1 MIARWIDCTSNLFS
15 WLMAAVSALI
25 IVIGSATMAQEVPPH
40 LSGLAVQLFSQI
52 GDDDFADYEGSALKA
67 EVLRAI
73 EDGQLRDI
81 PRSRPSME
89 VDLAQMA
96 RALQLDPSKE
106 ESLELLKALVAA
118 PDDAARRAVI
128 EDRLPE
134 ASDEADLMIARLRER
149 LDTDAGEIARRARI
163 PLADGRSVEVTWDPG
178 SGAVQVAVEHGG
190 NRGRTVL
197 HGTAEMDM
205 GDDGRVTASNVA
217 PSEAPVSYLSEDFQN
232 QVGET
237 VFGIWGWSG
246 RRVLIRPVDPNLD
259 PPDLR
264 DLPRN
269 ASAANE
275 LQARIDAL
283 KGRKVYIWRAP
294 GGGEVIQNEF
304 QDLRHLGDYE
314 FLRGESET
322 YFDDQIAALESQ
334 LAEIEADTDTNR
346 GDSYDRFDPLGMAST
361 ENADRPRTPVRLSYI
376 QADGVRATYD
386 AFFDGR
392 RIAGFRRVEDIRQI
406 NRELPEPIRQAL
418 VSDVETPNWTEFRPV
433 FDPQTGIV
441 EMRVT
446 DFWPRVWWNGGR
458 DDARFDRLGDIYNN
472 RGIARRLADGDDTA
486 VALQVVD
493 LEGNAVWGIDD
504 SQPVMLEAEF
514 LVSREDAPDA
524 GLYYPEL
531 PEIST
536 EDVAG
541 EDTDTDAD
549 EPVRASEPAEVTPE
563 AIAGDGEEGE
573 TAEESAAASLR
584 MAPMLGD
591 DGLPD
596 PHIFRSQPFY
606 LRSVQFSERPLGDGL
621 YNETRY
627 VDPDRVGRL
636 RNEFE
641 RNIAAGAEAARALAG
656 DWIIAHQEG
665 GNGFVGRA
673 TASDDG
679 KTIRMAVT
687 DETGFKRFQAYEVRG
702 IGDQIEVRFER
713 VNAFSPE
720 RDAASALIPLPEARL
735 IDAPTLQPEAEFR
748 LFEATHK
755 VAVDLKPAPLE
766 VFNVLLSP
774 RDEERFSG
782 ALRYEFPSG
791 SRGRQTWSRN
801 AEVAAA
807 VVIEEQIDPRGQSG
821 MGLVSDVVGA
831 FTTHYPHRK
840 ITSVTELPNLGDRP
854 SASDAAEHA
863 RLRAE
868 LRTQSFA
875 TRQRTI
881 FIWGKN
887 LPRGIGDLAIIQSQT
902 PGLTYSAVTDG
913 LLDNQIL
920 DTGWSRA
927 EAIKKEAINRDDFDV
942 MVLRARFDESV
953 KPGFHVGVLNG
964 MPFRWFLTFPDA
976 TARYYFV
983 STPPLE
989 GQPTNVG
996 YAGQMV
1002 QIEMALAADLPV
1014 EDDLVLEL
1022 RAENSDFAAP
1032 EVYEVAMHR
1041 VTYAEIGDDRATGP
1055 LDRPLYRSEPIHIV
1069 NAGDYTT
1076 QPPEGFPGLVV
1087 TVNRP
1092 EASTPRDEE
1101 AADDAREPVTDEP
1114 AADAPPPPDFGP
1126 ASKPENILST
1136 EYDAGTAL
1144 GQLQVFWKNP
1154 ALIRVPR
1161 PVGLTVYPSPSDIL
1175 LRNEPQTTWVQAM
1188 ARARGCY
1195 PGSGQLIS
1203 ASNVNEHSRFIITE
1217 VVSSRGRE
1225 RGARR
1230 LANPQN
1236 LQEAIENAFAPGIV
1250 FLTEAGTRRV
1260 DVTLGDHAAALL
1272 VRDEFILRSREREA
1286 FFRRVAE
1293 GGEQNWVN
1301 YSLENGPESD
1311 PFWEVAKLRVT
1322 EATNVLSVALDFYF
1336 ESRGQI
1342 QLGELLDLEALPEK
1356 YEEAR
1361 LFGARPFFEKYL
1373 RIAAKQYADAIK
1385 ASVDKTI
1392 EAGDCNMERLLIVST
1407 RGSAALINPILP
1419 RLMTIEAQGESLLWV
1434 PDMNARNRVRSLTS
1448 LRTEV
1453 QALDGYATMDK
1464 TFVAMTVAGG
1474 AGFGSAILAQTG
1486 RVAAGAYLML
1496 AADTLDIIVFGSY
1509 GIYEQYEKWGEV
1521 DFGRGASATLGTA
1534 AYFDAVRGDPS
1545 LFWTFAGVAL
1555 PGLGVAGSLG
1565 DIANVAR
1572 IARGRALVDEVGDIT
1587 ADALRAL
1594 PEADQRALHAFME
1607 QTRQLRLLQNTPG
1620 WRGVRDQTFR
1630 LNRISLEEGDLLR
1643 LEKFEAYGRARRVEI
1658 DEGFFASRKLDE
1670 ITDAEVLRLTP
1681 DERARFA
1688 LYVEEIE
1695 VRIAALANSKPS
1707 GRIALVSARER
1718 QIAEAF
1724 GGRMPEL
1731 EATAARMRQL
1741 AAADA
1746 AAARRTANQLDAPDP
1761 DDARNS
1767 LPPRDPDTDAPREP
1781 DTGTPR
1787 DPETE
1792 APRDPD
1798 TDAPRDGETETSRD
1812 PETETPRDPE
1822 IETPRDPETE
1832 TPRNSDTGAPRD
1844 PDTNAPRNP
1853 GSDAPRDP
1861 QTDTPR
1867 DPDTPREPDP
1877 DAPRDPDADGTGD
1890 PGPEPE
1896 TPVAE
1901 TPRAP
1906 EAETPRQPDPDGE
1919 FRTAESDLPRQP
1931 DADTPRNPGGEAPRA
1946 DDPGAPRT
1954 EPDGEPRTA
1963 EADAPR
1969 SDPDDGPGPARD
1981 PPDEDETVEAV
1992 PDAQFPDGGTTLSL
2006 RTADGE
2012 VTPPVTLGRELG
2024 RGGTHRVYEI
2034 EGMPCCVAR
2043 IPNAEAEATTGLPW
2057 DRFGRR
2063 ALEEIDDPAVRIAIR
2078 ERNEFVTSGPFAG
2091 RRVEIVER
2099 IPEDAATQIRNNPQ
2113 GTLTPG
2119 QAIALDKA
2127 TRAMN
2132 RRGLVW
2138 ADNRTEN
2145 FAFEAVEGARDDWTV
2160 VVLDSGGIF
2169 RMRGDET
2176 VSAAQRARAFQAEH
2190 AQDLNFIADRLRL
2203 AEANT
2208 DDNFRTLRNSI
2219 NIADRDA
2226 RLRNY
2231 ADNFDQDDMLGAGR
2245 WTEET
2250 LASMPFRVDGTMF
2263 LPKYNELSQLGPEAA
2278 EAAYGILR
2286 NDPLAGA
2293 GVSFDR
2299 LDAVRDTLRTEGF
2312 AALDGMRA
2320 DERIAVSDAMAAV
2333 ARKAGNDGLD
2343 SLTANERLLADL
2355 ADDLAPDAAANWRA
2369 WDGTSP
2375 EDGIRPRNPLDQDNP
2390 RPQIRA
2396 ALSEATE
2403 RALRARLGR
2412 AVSQLSD
2419 NAEIASPEIRR
2430 AMKEAAD
2437 DLSFREGVL
2446 RQISDAEREV
2456 VTAARQNRSGPQVDA
2471 FRRQVDLTTQADLE
2485 WLSGRRPRLSD
2496 AEVGRAMAQ
2505 LDANE
2510 RLWAKMLKD
2519 PKLSPGEVHR
2529 MTNWRKSWV
2538 DNALAEEIA
2547 RVRQEGTP
2555 IDPLAFG
2562 SNNLTSDYDLSIK
2575 VARGEPGA
2583 ATVIRNFNQRF
2594 RDEFGMEP
2602 GLVFDTNVYS
2612 EPAYTFF
2619 RAPGADAARPENALR
2634 QDAVRQL
2641 LFRETA
2647 MRRYASDAE
2656 WDAHRSRLLD
2666 GASPDEATA
2675 LNYVFREV
2683 ENNFTAVTANQ
2694 RARQARLLGGA
2705 AARDAMETRQADLSA
2720 LRADL
2725 DDAGKAELALLDR
2738 QLDQAR
2744 LRAANETY
2752 ADTLASVEDFA
2763 AEHNRL
2769 SGLDLSDPAAIAAL
2783 DPAGRPLTRM
2793 GGGVETAHGRRLA
2806 GLRDQAE
2813 ALADARARGAPT
2825 EELLQSIE
2833 DSRTATL
2840 AALNEQARS
2849 RQGQALFFAS
2859 EAYQT
2864 DGAIAH
2870 VVGELQAGGRKIT
2883 AQSLRGP
2890 RVESALSA
2898 DQYFDSFGENR
2909 ANMLKEIGQI
2919 RDPNTNLLRYPEKG
2933 AAKASK
2939 YMIRQL
2945 DAGHQGGIDLPDV
2958 LPDDGIIDLV
2968 VEVERNRGDLLKV
2981 AAVLRQNNVSADDF
2995 VNAVVDASN
3004 RISVETARRGQ
3015 LNRDAAEIAD
3025 YLRASDAELDD
3036 FLAAGLPN
3044 PQRRVE
3050 TLAGTERANATLA
3063 GLDGTDRARAFEA
3076 LDAADQDAV
3085 LAALESARAQRQAG
3099 RNLTDAEQALIT
3111 EAKRLTEDLA
3121 RSNEAWRQTD
3131 RPRPFSSAEI
3141 DDPARGKALADQ
3153 MLDEVSE
3160 RLAAA
3165 RRAVAVANDPSS
3177 VIQARRAELV
3187 ETAND
3192 LEFRQDVLSN
3202 IAGRFES
3209 EFAARAAV
3217 EGASTK
3223 LAEARQTGNAEAIA
3237 AAEDVRRNAARAEI
3251 DARTGR
3257 RAVTESDLDWL
3268 SGNRGRLTAAETEA
3282 ASTLMDRNGGRWT
3295 SLLRDAA
3302 VGPAEMHRMTVH
3314 RRTVVNDMLRRISE
3328 DVANR
3333 TGRDP
3338 EAMAF
3343 GSESL
3348 TSDYDL
3354 SIRIAEGPGAA
3365 EVVRRFNEE
3374 FRAKYG
3380 VESGVYFDTNVYTDP
3395 SFNWARRTDTT
3406 ANGAL
3411 DVAAGESDRVVQAAL
3426 RETKIRRFASDE
3438 EWARHRELSLE
3449 GLDGSDKR
3457 AMEIILNRAEAN
3469 HATAGAALDGRA
3481 EDLLV
3486 AGGSDTVQLRQA
3498 LSAAREAEDIS
3509 EVDRLAGILEN
3520 ARLQASNEIYSNLL
3534 DEIDAT
3540 RALFENALNPAIAN
3554 SGARVRALAD
3564 QVAGL
3569 PEALRAPARRRID
3582 AATEAIARAEALEAA
3597 GGPGNRTQ
3605 ALIARAEAGVELN
3618 EMTAEL
3624 ARFAR
3629 NQQGEAL
3636 YYASEAYFT
3645 EGAIKHVVGELQAGG
3660 RKVTVESLGSAPV
3673 ASDTTR
3679 GEYLDS
3685 FYENRGDMIKEIG
3698 HYVIDG
3704 RLTEPARAAGKLSKY
3719 LIRQLDA
3726 AHQAGL
3732 DLTVLS
3738 DPRLIELTV
3747 GLNARRGTTANVST
3761 YLQEQGVTG
3770 DQFLAMARQASRELT
3785 RQAVRGSELMERAAE
3800 IAAGT
3805 ENAVL
3810 GLR

>member
-1 MIARWIDCTSNLFS
+1 MNARLNNCMLNLSS
-15 WLMAAVSALI
+15 WLIAGFSALF
-25 IVIGSATMAQEVPPH
+25 IGSAAVAQDVPPH

-73 EDGQLRDI
+73 EDGQLRDM
-81 PRSRPSME
+81 PRSRPSLE
-89 VDLAQMA
+89 IDLAQMA
-96 RALQLDPSKE
+96 RSLRLDPSNE
-106 ESLELLKALVAA
+106 ESREFLKALIAA

-128 EDRLPE
+128 EEQLPE

-197 HGTAEMDM
+197 HGTAEMEM

-217 PSEAPVSYLSEDFQN
+217 PSEAPVSYLSEDFQT

-237 VFGIWGWSG
+237 VFGIWAWGG

-259 PPDLR
+259 LPDLR

-275 LQARIDAL
+275 LQERIDAL
-283 KGRKVYIWRAP
+283 KARKVYVWRAP
-294 GGGEVIQNEF
+294 GGGEVIQDEF

-314 FLRGESET
+314 FRRRESET
-322 YFDDQIAALESQ
+322 YFDDQIAALEAQ

-361 ENADRPRTPVRLSYI
+361 ENAGRPRTPVRLSYI

-446 DFWPRVWWNGGR
+446 DFWPRVWWSGDR
-458 DDARFDRLGDIYNN
+458 DNARFDRLGDIYNN

-493 LEGNAVWGIDD
+493 LEGNVVWGIDD
-504 SQPVMLEAEF
+504 TQPVMLEAEF

-524 GLYYPEL
+524 GLYYPGL

-536 EDVAG
+536 EEVAG
-541 EDTDTDAD
+541 EDLGADAD
-549 EPVRASEPAEVTPE
+549 EPVLASEPAEVTPG
-563 AIAGDGEEGE
+563 ASAGDGDGGE
-573 TAEESAAASLR
+573 MAEETAAASLR
-584 MAPMLGD
+584 MAPMLGE

-627 VDPDRVGRL
+627 VDPDRVERL
-636 RNEFE
+636 RTEFD
-641 RNIAAGAEAARALAG
+641 RDIAAGAQAARVLAG
-656 DWIIAHQEG
+656 DWTVAHQEG

-673 TASDDG
+673 TVSDDG
-679 KTIRMAVT
+679 DTIRMAVT

-713 VNAFSPE
+713 VNAFTPE
-720 RDAASALIPLPEARL
+720 RDAASALVPLPEARI

-755 VAVDLKPAPLE
+755 VAVALKPAPLE
-766 VFNVLLSP
+766 VFNVLLSQ
-774 RDEERFSG
+774 RGEERFSG

-791 SRGRQTWSRN
+791 SRGTQTWSRN

-807 VVIEEQIDPRGQSG
+807 VVVEEQIDPRGQSG
-821 MGLVSDVVGA
+821 MGLVSDVIGP

-902 PGLTYSAVTDG
+902 PGLTYSVLTDG

-920 DTGWSRA
+920 NTGWSRA

-1002 QIEMALAADLPV
+1002 QIEMELAADLPV
-1014 EDDLVLEL
+1014 AEDLVLEL
-1022 RAENSDFAAP
+1022 RAQNSDFAAP
-1032 EVYEVAMHR
+1032 EVHEVAMRR
-1041 VTYAEIGDDRATGP
+1041 VTYADIGDDRATGP

-1069 NAGDYTT
+1069 NAGDIST
-1076 QPPEGFPGLVV
+1076 QPPEGFSGLVV

-1092 EASTPRDEE
+1092 ETPTPRDDGE
-1101 AADDAREPVTDEP
+1101 AENAREPATNNV
-1114 AADAPPPPDFGP
+1114 AADTPPPPDFGP

-1136 EYDAGTAL
+1136 EYDSSTAL

-1188 ARARGCY
+1188 ARARRCY
-1195 PGSGQLIS
+1195 PGAGTLINT
-1203 ASNVNEHSRFIITE
+1203 SNVNEHSRFIITE
-1217 VVSSRGRE
+1217 VASSRGRE

-1236 LQEAIENAFAPGIV
+1236 IQESIENAFFPGIV

-1286 FFRRVAE
+1286 FFRRVAA

-1322 EATNVLSVALDFYF
+1322 EATNVLGVALDFYF

-1356 YEEAR
+1356 YQEAR

-1407 RGSAALINPILP
+1407 RGSPALINPILP

-1453 QALDGYATMDK
+1453 QALDSYATMDK

-1496 AADTLDIIVFGSY
+1496 AADTLDIIVFGTY

-1572 IARGRALVDEVGDIT
+1572 VARGRALADEIGDIT
-1587 ADALRAL
+1587 ADALRGL
-1594 PEADQRALHAFME
+1594 PVADQRALHAFME

-1630 LNRISLEEGDLLR
+1630 LNRISLEEGDLFR
-1643 LEKFEAYGRARRVEI
+1643 LEKFEAYGQARRVEI
-1658 DEGFFASRKLDE
+1658 DEGYFASRKLDE

-1695 VRIAALANSKPS
+1695 VRIAALTNSKPS
-1707 GRIALVSARER
+1707 GRIALVTARER

-1731 EATAARMRQL
+1731 EAAAAQMRQL
-1741 AAADA
+1741 AEADA
-1746 AAARRTANQLDAPDP
+1746 AAVRRTANQLDAPDP

-1767 LPPRDPDTDAPREP
+1767 LPPRDPDTDAPRDP

-1787 DPETE
+1787 DPDTDAPRDPDPETPRDPDAE
-1792 APRDPD
+1792 TPRDPETDAPRDPD
-1798 TDAPRDGETETSRD
+1798 TDAPRD
-1812 PETETPRDPE
+1812 PETD
-1822 IETPRDPETE
+1822 
-1832 TPRNSDTGAPRD
+1832 APRE
-1844 PDTNAPRNP
+1844 PDT
-1853 GSDAPRDP
+1853 DAPRDP
-1861 QTDTPR
+1861 GTSTTREPDVDTPRDPDIDTPR
-1867 DPDTPREPDP
+1867 DPDTDVPRDPDP
-1877 DAPRDPDADGTGD
+1877 DVPRDPDADGPRD

-1896 TPVAE
+1896 SPVAE
-1901 TPRAP
+1901 TPRTP

-1919 FRTAESDLPRQP
+1919 LRTVESDLPRQP
-1931 DADTPRNPGGEAPRA
+1931 DVDTPRRPDSEAPR
-1946 DDPGAPRT
+1946 DGDPEAPRT
-1954 EPDGEPRTA
+1954 DADAEPRTA
-1963 EADAPR
+1963 EAEAPR
-1969 SDPDDGPGPARD
+1969 SEPDDGPGPARD

-1992 PDAQFPDGGTTLSL
+1992 PNAQFPDGGTTLSL

-2012 VTPPVTLGRELG
+2012 VTSPVTLGREVG

-2099 IPEDAATQIRNNPQ
+2099 IPEDAAAQIRNNPQ

-2145 FAFEAVEGARDDWTV
+2145 FAFEAVEGARDEWTV

-2190 AQDLNFIADRLRL
+2190 AQDLNFIADRLRV

-2263 LPKYNELSQLGPEAA
+2263 LPKYNELSQLDSAAA

-2293 GVSFDR
+2293 GVSFER

-2312 AALDGMRA
+2312 SALDGMRA

-2333 ARKAGNDGLD
+2333 ARKVGDDGLD
-2343 SLTANERLLADL
+2343 SLTTSERRLAEL

-2375 EDGIRPRNPLDQDNP
+2375 EDGIRPRSPLAEDNP

-2419 NAEIASPEIRR
+2419 NAEVASPEMRR
-2430 AMKEAAD
+2430 ALKEAAD

-2446 RQISDAEREV
+2446 RQIADAEREV
-2456 VTAARQNRSGPQVDA
+2456 VTAARQNRTGPDVDA
-2471 FRRQVDLTTQADLE
+2471 FRRQMELTTEADLE

-2496 AEVGRAMAQ
+2496 PEVGRAMAQ

-2529 MTNWRKSWV
+2529 MTSWRQSWV

-2647 MRRYASDAE
+2647 MRRYASDVE

-2675 LNYVFREV
+2675 LNHVFREV

-2705 AARDAMETRQADLSA
+2705 TARDAMEARQAELSA
-2720 LRADL
+2720 LRSDL
-2725 DDAGKAELALLDR
+2725 DDAGKAELAQLDR

-2769 SGLDLSDPAAIAAL
+2769 SGLDLSDPAAIAEL

-2793 GGGVETAHGRRLA
+2793 GGDAATAHGRRLA

-2813 ALADARARGAPT
+2813 ALANARARGAPT
-2825 EELLQSIE
+2825 EELLQSLE

-2890 RVESALSA
+2890 RIESDLSA

-2933 AAKASK
+2933 SAKASK

-2945 DAGHQGGIDLPDV
+2945 DAGHQGGIDLPDI

-3004 RISVETARRGQ
+3004 RISVEVARRGQ

-3044 PQRRVE
+3044 PQRRAE
-3050 TLAGTERANATLA
+3050 TLARTERANAALA
-3063 GLDGTDRARAFEA
+3063 GLDDADRARAFEA
-3076 LDAADQDAV
+3076 LNAGDRDAV
-3085 LAALESARAQRQAG
+3085 LAALESARAQRRAG
-3099 RNLTDAEQALIT
+3099 RNLTEAEQALIT
-3111 EAKRLTEDLA
+3111 DAKRLTEDLA
-3121 RSNEAWRQTD
+3121 RSNEAWRQTNT
-3131 RPRPFSSAEI
+3131 PRSFSRAEI
-3141 DDPARGKALADQ
+3141 DDPVRGKALADQ
-3153 MLDEVSE
+3153 MLAEVAE

-3177 VIQARRAELV
+3177 VVQARRAGLV

-3192 LEFRQDVLSN
+3192 LEFRQEVLRD
-3202 IAGRFES
+3202 IVMRFES
-3209 EFAARAAV
+3209 EAAARAAV
-3217 EGASTK
+3217 DAASAS
-3223 LAEARQTGNAEAIA
+3223 LAEARRAGNAEAIA
-3237 AAEDVRRNAARAEI
+3237 AAQEVRRNAARAEI
-3251 DARTGR
+3251 DARSGR

-3268 SGNRGRLTAAETEA
+3268 SGNRGRLTEAETEA
-3282 ASTLMDRNGGRWT
+3282 ASALMDRNGGRWT
-3295 SLLRDAA
+3295 SLLRDEA
-3302 VGPAEMHRMTVH
+3302 VGPAEMHRLTVH
-3314 RRTVVNDMLRRISE
+3314 RRTEVNDMLRRISE

-3354 SIRIAEGPGAA
+3354 SIRVAEGPGAA

-3426 RETKIRRFASDE
+3426 RETKIRRFASNE

-3449 GLDGSDKR
+3449 GLVGPDRR
-3457 AMEIILNRAEAN
+3457 AMEIVLNRAEAN
-3469 HATAGAALDGRA
+3469 HATAGAALDARA
-3481 EDLLV
+3481 EELLV
-3486 AGGSDTVQLRQA
+3486 AGGSDTAQLRQA
-3498 LSAAREAEDIS
+3498 LSAAREADDIS
-3509 EVDRLAGILEN
+3509 EIDRLAGILEN

-3540 RALFENALNPAIAN
+3540 RTLFEDALNPAIAN

-3564 QVAGL
+3564 RVAGL
-3569 PEALRAPARRRID
+3569 PEALRAPARQRID
-3582 AATEAIARAEALEAA
+3582 AASDAIARAEALETA

-3660 RKVTVESLGSAPV
+3660 RKITVESLRSAPV

-3698 HYVIDG
+3698 HYVVDD

-3732 DLTVLS
+3732 DLTALS
-3738 DPRLIELTV
+3738 DPRVIELTV

-3770 DQFLAMARQASRELT
+3770 EQFLAMARQASRELT